1 MNDEDTKREPSVAER
16 EAQRE
21 AEQQA
26 LRNVRRLTDELEGEQ
41 RERRRMQRWGWIV
54 AALAIAGLIYVVV
67 SIYVK
72 AKNAPPPSKI
82 EVPSK
87 IDVPQNK

>member
-1 MNDEDTKREPSVAER
+1 MNDEEARREPTVAER

-26 LRNVRRLTDELEGEQ
+26 LRNVRRLTDELEEEQ
-41 RERRRMQRWGWIV
+41 RERRRMQRWGWII

-67 SIYVK
+67 SVYVK
-72 AKNAPPPSKI
+72 AKNAPPPAKI
-82 EVPSK
+82 EVPGK
-87 IDVPQNK
+87 IAVPQK